1 MANIAIYDGAANSGS
16 VSGSTPFGLYDTDLT
31 YLTAS
36 ANTANW
42 CAKRLGYPVTD
53 IEIQNI
59 QFFAC
64 FEEAVT
70 EYSAQVNRFNIRE
83 NLLSAQG
90 NSTSKDYTHKL
101 IDPNL
106 GRIIGLSKQY
116 GSEAGSGGTVD
127 WRTGHVVTTAS
138 QQTYDLTAVLTGS
151 DGTAET
157 NDIEIK
163 KVFHEITPASDRHY
177 DPQYGADYT
186 MNSFGWGGTMVGV
199 QYLAMPIYDELLK
212 IQQTEFND
220 LVRKSAYTFEIQN
233 NKLKIH
239 PIPASSH
246 KFYIQYIHT
255 SDRNTLVTASAVSD
269 YSNMGYGNMTYTNIN
284 EPGKQWIRKYTLSLT
299 KQVLGSVRSKYSSVP
314 IPGAE
319 VSLDGD
325 TMRAEGIAE
334 AEALIAQ
341 LREDLEATSKRIMI
355 EKESEVNNFQQEM
368 LNKAPLNIYIG

>member
-151 DGTAET
+151 DGSAET

-163 KVFHEITPASDRHY
+163 KVFHEITPA
-177 DPQYGADYT
+177 
-186 MNSFGWGGTMVGV
+186 
-199 QYLAMPIYDELLK
+199 
-212 IQQTEFND
+212 
-220 LVRKSAYTFEIQN
+220 
-233 NKLKIH
+233 
-239 PIPASSH
+239 
-246 KFYIQYIHT
+246 
-255 SDRNTLVTASAVSD
+255 
-269 YSNMGYGNMTYTNIN
+269 
-284 EPGKQWIRKYTLSLT
+284 
-299 KQVLGSVRSKYSSVP
+299 
-314 IPGAE
+314 
-319 VSLDGD
+319 
-325 TMRAEGIAE
+325 
-334 AEALIAQ
+334 
-341 LREDLEATSKRIMI
+341 
-355 EKESEVNNFQQEM
+355 
-368 LNKAPLNIYIG
+368 

>member
-1 MANIAIYDGAANSGS
+1 MANIVIYDGSADSGS
-16 VSGSTPFGLYDTDLT
+16 VSGNTPFGLYDSDTT

-36 ANTANW
+36 ANTADW
-42 CAKRLGYPVTD
+42 CARRLGYPVTD
-53 IEIQNI
+53 IELQDI

-64 FEEAVT
+64 FEEAVA
-70 EYSAQVNRFNIRE
+70 EYESQVNRFNIRE

-90 NSTSKDYTHKL
+90 NSTSTNYTHKL

-116 GSEAGSGGTVD
+116 GSEVGSGGTVD
-127 WRTGHVVTTAS
+127 WRTGHIVTTQS
-138 QQTYDLTAVLTGS
+138 VQEYDLTSVLTS
-151 DGTAET
+151 SAGTVET
-157 NDIEIK
+157 QDIEVK

-186 MNSFGWGGTMVGV
+186 LNSFGWGGSLVGV
-199 QYLAMPIYDELLK
+199 QYLALPIYDELLK

-220 LVRKSAYTFEIQN
+220 TVRKSAYTFELIN

-239 PIPASSH
+239 PIPHASF

-255 SDRNTLVTASAVSD
+255 ADRNTLVTSSAVSD
-269 YSNMGYGNMTYTNIN
+269 YSNMNYGNMTYSNIN

-299 KQVLGSVRSKYSSVP
+299 KQVLGSVRSKYSAIP
-314 IPGAE
+314 IPGAD
-319 VSLDGD
+319 VNLDGD
-325 TMRAEGIAE
+325 TLRAEGIAE
-334 AEALIAQ
+334 AEALISQ
-341 LREDLEATSKRIMI
+341 LREDLEATSKRMMI